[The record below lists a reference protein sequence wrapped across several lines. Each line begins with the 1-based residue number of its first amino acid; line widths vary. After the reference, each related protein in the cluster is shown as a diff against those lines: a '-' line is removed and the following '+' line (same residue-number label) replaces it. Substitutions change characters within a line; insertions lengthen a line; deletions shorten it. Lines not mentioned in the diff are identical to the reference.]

1 MRTVV
6 AILLLLVGVIWPL
19 ASLLWLS
26 GRLNRQPALSPRR
39 LGLIIAVTG
48 VFPISLVLTAF
59 GFLLPQFQESP
70 IFKVVVLV
78 SWVATIALFIGLGWT
93 SAMERSAAGSEKG

>member
-1 MRTVV
+1 MRTVA
-6 AILLLLVGVIWPL
+6 AILLLVLGVIWPL

-48 VFPISLVLTAF
+48 VFPISLVLMAF
-59 GFLLPQFQESP
+59 GLLLPQFQESP
-70 IFKVVVLV
+70 VFKVVVLV
-78 SWVATIALFIGLGWT
+78 SWVATVALFIGLWWT
-93 SAMERSAAGSEKG
+93 SHDGTQRGRR